1 MLCITRF
8 GKFFI
13 FTRLI
18 LFVTS
23 HWAAEKTEMEERTD
37 LANSAKI
44 IREDALQLSPW
55 FPLPISADERASLY
69 PPFAIQN

>member
-8 GKFFI
+8 GKLTT
-13 FTRLI
+13 FTRLN

-23 HWAAEKTEMEERTD
+23 HWAAEKTEVEERTD

-44 IREDALQLSPW
+44 IREDTLQLSPW
-55 FPLPISADERASLY
+55 FPQPISADERA
-69 PPFAIQN
+69 